1 MENSY
6 YSKYLKYKNKYLS
19 LKNEKV
25 GGSSATSGSTGPEK
39 KENGEVVKG
48 IDGNF
53 YSPIESGDK
62 FLKQIAGPSSVGV
75 RPNLAEPTKPGQ
87 VVVRVC
93 KHGVTDSTSQ
103 VDPKPDY
110 YKYLEAVDFK
120 YEGTEK
126 AKMEAL
132 EKKFKEDEK
141 GAIAKGNATEDDLAL
156 VKDIIAKVN
165 HEDFGS
171 EEDEAGVKA
180 TEEFNKLELCA
191 ENRKPQDL

>member
-25 GGSSATSGSTGPEK
+25 GGSSATSGSTGPDK

-62 FLKQIAGPSSVGV
+62 FLKQLAGPSSVGV

-87 VVVRVC
+87 VVIRLC
-93 KHGVTDSTSQ
+93 KHGVTDSKSTA
-103 VDPKPDY
+103 DPKPDY

-132 EKKFKEDEK
+132 EKKFNEEEK
-141 GAIAKGNATEDDLAL
+141 GAIAKGKATEDDLAL
-156 VKDIIAKVN
+156 VKDIIAKQTN
-165 HEDFGS
+165 EDFGS
-171 EEDEAGVKA
+171 EDDEAGTKA
-180 TEEFNKLELCA
+180 TDEFNALELCA
-191 ENRKPQDL
+191 KNRQVQDL